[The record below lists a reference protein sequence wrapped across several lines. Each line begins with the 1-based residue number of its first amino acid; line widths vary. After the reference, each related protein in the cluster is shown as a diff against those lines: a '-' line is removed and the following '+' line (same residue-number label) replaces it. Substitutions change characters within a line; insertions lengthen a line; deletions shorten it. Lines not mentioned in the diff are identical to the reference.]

1 MEPWLKTAV
10 SRWRNS
16 GGACLEDGSRSRF
29 RRSITWQGR
38 EVRKVRGGGGEEVR
52 EGGEGGR

>member
-38 EVRKVRGGGGEEVR
+38 EVRKVRGG